1 MSREVPGGWKALRIA
16 DVLTIRR
23 GVTWDKDAEL
33 APGNDD
39 AMPVISIPNIQ
50 DRLVLDHL
58 RYIRKTSISNIE
70 RFIARSG
77 WTLMVGSNGN
87 PDRVGNCVL
96 ASGVDECLFA
106 SFLLGIYP
114 IDTSEVLPEYAY
126 RILSNQ
132 VVQDAI
138 SASVQGTTGLR
149 NISVK
154 MLRELEVAVPPL
166 HEQHRIAEI
175 LSSVDEAIA
184 ATRAVIE
191 QTRKVKQG
199 VLERLLSEGIG
210 HTRFKQTEIGEIP
223 EEWDL
228 ATLEELLADIPNP
241 MRSGPFGSA
250 LKSEE
255 LVETGVPFLG
265 IDNIQVEQFIRNY
278 KRFLSEDKFRQL
290 RRFAVNPNDV
300 VITIMGTVGRCC
312 VVPPDIGEAVSS
324 KHIWAM
330 SLNRERYIAELACW
344 QMNFAPWIVSKFT
357 TSAQGGIMS
366 AINSGILRKLVFPV
380 PGLEE
385 QHQIFQVW
393 QSFQS
398 ELEVEQAKLQ
408 NLDNLKSALM
418 SDLLTGRKRVT
429 DALPMAAE

>member
-1 MSREVPGGWKALRIA
+1 MSRDLPEGWSQKRLGDVCEIGGGVGFKEAMQGRRDLPFPFIKVSDMNDPGNE
-16 DVLTIRR
+16 TEIRSAR
-23 GVTWDKDAEL
+23 NYVDAEMLKAMGAKLFPKGSVVLPKVGAAALTNKRRQL
-33 APGNDD
+33 AKPTAVDN
-39 AMPVISIPNIQ
+39 N
-50 DRLVLDHL
+50 
-58 RYIRKTSISNIE
+58 
-70 RFIARSG
+70 
-77 WTLMVGSNGN
+77 LMVWTPSSID
-87 PDRVGNCVL
+87 P
-96 ASGVDECLFA
+96 
-106 SFLLGIYP
+106 SFLLHWSST
-114 IDTSEVLPEYAY
+114 IDVASLVQTGALPSLNKTIAENIQL
-126 RILSNQ
+126 IL
-132 VVQDAI
+132 
-138 SASVQGTTGLR
+138 
-149 NISVK
+149 
-154 MLRELEVAVPPL
+154 PPL
-166 HEQHRIAEI
+166 HEQRRIAEI

-199 VLERLLSEGIG
+199 VLERLLTKGIG

-223 EEWDL
+223 EGWEL

-255 LVETGVPFLG
+255 LVDSGVPFLG

-312 VVPPDIGEAVSS
+312 VIPPDIGEAVSS

-357 TSAQGGIMS
+357 RSAQGGIMS

-385 QHQIFQVW
+385 RRQIFQVW

-408 NLDNLKSALM
+408 NLENLKSALM